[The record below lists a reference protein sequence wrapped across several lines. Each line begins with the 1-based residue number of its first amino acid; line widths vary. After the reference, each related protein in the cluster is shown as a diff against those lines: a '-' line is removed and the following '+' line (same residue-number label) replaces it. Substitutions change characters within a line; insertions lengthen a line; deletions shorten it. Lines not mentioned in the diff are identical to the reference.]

1 MLHDRPLSPELGF
14 LTDVAILTAH
24 QEEED
29 YCLSLTSGMLVP
41 AFLTQSF

>member
-1 MLHDRPLSPELGF
+1 MFHDHSLSPELGF
-14 LTDVAILTAH
+14 LTEVAILTAD

-41 AFLTQSF
+41 AFPTQSF